1 MLAELQSKVIAE
13 HTATVQQLNAI
24 QANNEIIDNNDDSL
38 PAADK
43 QIEVNLLKKCKKIKL
58 LLRNWKVEA

>member
-1 MLAELQSKVIAE
+1 MQF
-13 HTATVQQLNAI
+13 
-24 QANNEIIDNNDDSL
+24 NEIIDNNDKSL

-58 LLRNWKVEA
+58 LLRNWKVEV